1 MRMAVI
7 PATDEAD
14 EGSDLLL
21 WVLVWGEL
29 AAFGILLIG
38 YLVMSMLHPESF
50 ALAKLHLTPRL
61 AGFNTVVLLA
71 SSWQAALAANSQDKP
86 RRQRLSLLL
95 AAALGFL
102 FVALKFVEYSSEWT
116 AAGDENLQTF
126 FELYFLITGFHLA
139 HVAFVAALFV
149 LAAIRLERSTI
160 VILTTVWHV
169 IDIVWL
175 VMFPLIYLS

>member
-1 MRMAVI
+1 MAAI
-7 PATDEAD
+7 STTDEPD
-14 EGSDLLL
+14 EGGDLLL

-29 AAFGILLIG
+29 AAFGILLLG
-38 YLVMSMLHPESF
+38 YVVMSVLHPESF
-50 ALAKLHLTPRL
+50 ALAKLHLAPRL
-61 AGFNTVVLLA
+61 AGFNTIVLLT
-71 SSWQAALAANSQDKP
+71 SGWQAALAARSEGKP
-86 RRQRLSLLL
+86 KLQRLFLLL

-102 FVALKFVEYSSEWT
+102 FVVLKIMEYSSEWT
-116 AAGDENLQTF
+116 AAGDASLQTF

-149 LAAIRLERSTI
+149 LASIRLERST
-160 VILTTVWHV
+160 VVMLTTVWHV

>member
-1 MRMAVI
+1 MAAI
-7 PATDEAD
+7 SSIDETD

-29 AAFGILLIG
+29 AAFGILLLG
-38 YLVMSMLHPESF
+38 YLVTSMLHPESF
-50 ALAKLHLTPRL
+50 ALAKLHLAPRL

-71 SSWQAALAANSQDKP
+71 SSWQAALAARSQDQP
-86 RRQRLSLLL
+86 GRQRLFLLL

-102 FVALKFVEYSSEWT
+102 FVALKFVEYTSEWPAT
-116 AAGDENLQTF
+116 GEENLQTF

-139 HVAFVAALFV
+139 HVGFVAALFV
-149 LAAIRLERSTI
+149 MAAIKLERQTI
-160 VILTTVWHV
+160 VILTTIWHV

-175 VMFPLIYLS
+175 VMFPMIYLS